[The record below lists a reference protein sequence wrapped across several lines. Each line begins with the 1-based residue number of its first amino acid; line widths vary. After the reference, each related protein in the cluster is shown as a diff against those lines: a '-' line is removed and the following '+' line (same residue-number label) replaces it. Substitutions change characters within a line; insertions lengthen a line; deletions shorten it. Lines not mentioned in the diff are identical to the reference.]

1 MTFRNTPALLALTLT
16 VACTRGEGS
25 AAQGPYAKQVA
36 AAIPAIEKGTG
47 LQFKRPPEVEKRTR
61 EQVREFLE
69 KRFADEVNDQEIEGQ
84 EIFYSRLG
92 LIPDTMK
99 LRQFMLDL
107 LTEQVA
113 GFYDPKTKVLYIVD
127 GAPPEQVGFVVS
139 HELVHALQDQY
150 TNLDSIQ
157 DAKGDNDRSMAA
169 QAIFEGQA
177 MLVPLK
183 AALGPGAFF
192 PGGWDRVRD
201 MIRQQQGSMPIFNSA
216 PFALQEILLFPY
228 LSGAEF
234 MRRFESDRPG
244 QTPYDENM
252 PTSTEQ
258 ILHAEAYFG
267 KVRDVPT
274 EVTLPAPKAGSVLYS
289 DNMGEFETRLFLFQH
304 LQNQN
309 DAVRGAAGWDGDR
322 YLVLRTPRGDGIVW
336 LTVWDSNIDAGEFG
350 SDLEDV
356 MTKRFRSVT
365 PRTTPSGNVY
375 TAAGRTITI
384 WGGELEGRSVVLYTD
399 LPNGESYEIRGAKL
413 AEPASGTAE
422 SEATSAGATSK

>member
-1 MTFRNTPALLALTLT
+1 MTFRSTTALLALTLT
-16 VACTRGEGS
+16 AACARGEGS
-25 AAQGPYAKQVA
+25 TAKGPYAKQVA
-36 AAIPAIEKGTG
+36 AAIPTIEQGTG
-47 LQFKRPPEVEKRTR
+47 LKFKKPPVVETRTR
-61 EQVREFLE
+61 DQVRAFLE
-69 KRFADEVNDQEIEGQ
+69 QRFTDEVTNDELEGQ
-84 EIFYSRLG
+84 RIFYSRLG

-150 TNLDSIQ
+150 TNLDSLQ

-169 QAIFEGQA
+169 QAVFEGQA

-183 AALGPGAFF
+183 AALGPGSFF

-216 PFALQEILLFPY
+216 PLALQETLLFPY

-234 MRRFESDRPG
+234 MRRFESERPG
-244 QTPYDENM
+244 QSPYGANM

-258 ILHAEAYFG
+258 ILHESSYFG
-267 KVRDVPT
+267 KTRDVPAG
-274 EVTLPAPKAGSVLYS
+274 VKLPPPAAGSVLYS
-289 DNMGEFETRLFLFQH
+289 DDMGEFETRLFLFQH
-304 LQNQN
+304 LQDQS

-322 YLVLRTPRGDGIVW
+322 YLVLRTPRGDGVVW
-336 LTVWDSNIDAGEFG
+336 LTVWDSNIDAAEFG
-350 SDLEDV
+350 SDLEEV
-356 MTKRFRSVT
+356 MTKRFRSS
-365 PRTTPSGNVY
+365 PPSATPSGKAYRVG
-375 TAAGRTITI
+375 TRTISI
-384 WGGELEGRSVVLYTD
+384 WGGELDGRSVVLYTD
-399 LPNGESYEIRGAKL
+399 LPTGESYSLK
-413 AEPASGTAE
+413 
-422 SEATSAGATSK
+422 GATLD

>member
-1 MTFRNTPALLALTLT
+1 MKLRSTPALLVLTLAA
-16 VACTRGEGS
+16 ACARGEGS
-25 AAQGPYAKQVA
+25 DVKGPYAKQVA
-36 AAIPAIEKGTG
+36 AAIPVIEKGTG
-47 LQFKRPPEVEKRTR
+47 LQFKEQPKVETRTKQ
-61 EQVREFLE
+61 QVRSFLE
-69 KRFADEVNDQEIEGQ
+69 QRFADEVTDDEIEGQ
-84 EIFYSRLG
+84 QIMYSRLG

-99 LRQFMLDL
+99 LKKFMLDL

-157 DAKGDNDRSMAA
+157 DVKGDNDRSMAA
-169 QAIFEGQA
+169 QAVFEGQA

-201 MIRQQQGSMPIFNSA
+201 MIRQEQGSMPIFNSA
-216 PFALQEILLFPY
+216 PLALQETLLFPY

-234 MRRFESDRPG
+234 MRRFEAERPG
-244 QTPYDENM
+244 QSPYNANM

-258 ILHAEAYFG
+258 ILHDEAYFG
-267 KVRDVPT
+267 KQRDKPT
-274 EVTLPAPKAGSVLYS
+274 DVTLPAPAAGRVLYS
-289 DNMGEFETRLFLFQH
+289 DNMGEFETRLFLFQN
-304 LQNQN
+304 LQDQN

-322 YLVLRTPRGDGIVW
+322 YQVIRTPHGDGIVW
-336 LTVWDSNIDAGEFG
+336 LTVWDSNIDAAEFG

-356 MTKRFRSVT
+356 MSKRYRSAA
-365 PRTTPSGNVY
+365 PRNTPSGKSYSVS
-375 TAAGRTITI
+375 TRTITI
-384 WGGELEGRSVVLYTD
+384 WGGELDGRNVVLYTE
-399 LPNGESYEIRGAKL
+399 LPRGESYDLKGAELK
-413 AEPASGTAE
+413 
-422 SEATSAGATSK
+422 

>member
-1 MTFRNTPALLALTLT
+1 VKLRSTPALLALTLAA
-16 VACTRGEGS
+16 ACTRGEGS
-25 AAQGPYAKQVA
+25 DVDGPYARQVA

-47 LQFKRPPEVEKRTR
+47 LHFKEPPKVETRTKQ
-61 EQVREFLE
+61 QVRAFLE
-69 KRFADEVNDQEIEGQ
+69 QRFADEVTDEEIEGQ
-84 EIFYSRLG
+84 QIMYSRLG

-99 LRQFMLDL
+99 LRRFMLDL

-150 TNLDSIQ
+150 TDLDSIQ

-169 QAIFEGQA
+169 QAVFEGQA

-192 PGGWDRVRD
+192 PGGWDRVRE
-201 MIRQQQGSMPIFNSA
+201 MIRQQQASMPIFNSA
-216 PFALQEILLFPY
+216 PFAIQETLLFPY

-234 MRRFESDRPG
+234 MRRFEAERPG
-244 QTPYDENM
+244 QSPYNANL
-252 PTSTEQ
+252 PASTEQ
-258 ILHAEAYFG
+258 ILHDQAYFG
-267 KVRDVPT
+267 KERDKPT
-274 EVTLPAPKAGSVLYS
+274 EVTLPAPATGSVLYS

-304 LQNQN
+304 LQDQS

-322 YLVLRTPRGDGIVW
+322 YLVLRTPHGDGIVW
-336 LTVWDSNIDAGEFG
+336 LTVWDSNIDAAEFG

-356 MTKRFRSVT
+356 MSKRFRSSA
-365 PRTTPSGNVY
+365 PRSTSAGKSY
-375 TAAGRTITI
+375 TVSDRTITI
-384 WGGELEGRSVVLYTD
+384 WGGELDGRSVVLYTD
-399 LPNGESYEIRGAKL
+399 LPKGESYDGK
-413 AEPASGTAE
+413 GTVLR
-422 SEATSAGATSK
+422 

>member
-1 MTFRNTPALLALTLT
+1 VKLRSTPALLALTLAA
-16 VACTRGEGS
+16 ACTRGEGS
-25 AAQGPYAKQVA
+25 DVDGPYARQVA

-47 LQFKRPPEVEKRTR
+47 LHFKEPPKVETRTKQ
-61 EQVREFLE
+61 QVRAFLE
-69 KRFADEVNDQEIEGQ
+69 QRFADEVTDEEIEGQ
-84 EIFYSRLG
+84 QIMYSRLG

-99 LRQFMLDL
+99 LRRFMLDL

-150 TNLDSIQ
+150 TDLDSIQ

-169 QAIFEGQA
+169 QAVFEGQA

-192 PGGWDRVRD
+192 PGGWDRVRE
-201 MIRQQQGSMPIFNSA
+201 MIRQQQASMPIFNSA
-216 PFALQEILLFPY
+216 PFAIQETLLFPY

-234 MRRFESDRPG
+234 MRRFEAERPG
-244 QTPYDENM
+244 QSPYNANL
-252 PTSTEQ
+252 PASTEQ
-258 ILHAEAYFG
+258 ILHDQAYFG
-267 KVRDVPT
+267 KERDKPT
-274 EVTLPAPKAGSVLYS
+274 EVTLPAPATGSVLYS

-304 LQNQN
+304 LQDQS

-322 YLVLRTPRGDGIVW
+322 YLVLRTPHGDGIVW
-336 LTVWDSNIDAGEFG
+336 LTVWDSNIDAAEFG

-356 MTKRFRSVT
+356 MSKRFRSSA
-365 PRTTPSGNVY
+365 PRSTSAGKSY
-375 TAAGRTITI
+375 TVSDRTITI
-384 WGGELEGRSVVLYTD
+384 WGGELDGRSVVLYTD
-399 LPNGESYEIRGAKL
+399 RPKGESYDGK
-413 AEPASGTAE
+413 GTVLR
-422 SEATSAGATSK
+422 